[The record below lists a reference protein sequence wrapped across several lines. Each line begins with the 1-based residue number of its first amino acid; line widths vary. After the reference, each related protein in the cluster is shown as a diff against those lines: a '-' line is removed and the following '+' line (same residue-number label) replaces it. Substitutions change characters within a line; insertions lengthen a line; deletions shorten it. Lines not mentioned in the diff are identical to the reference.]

1 MYTKIKLEINKNILL
16 RNSRI
21 KEEIV
26 MKIKII
32 RIELFLYKLS
42 YLSG

>member
-21 KEEIV
+21 KEEII